1 MTLQCALGNQ
11 ERLPDVVE
19 IFTDGACRNNPGP
32 GGWAAL
38 LKYRGVEKTIS
49 GAEPHTTNNRMEM
62 TAAIR
67 ALESLKRP
75 CRVTILTDSQY
86 LKNGVTQW
94 LPKWKRSG
102 WVTSNK
108 TPVKNAD
115 LWRRLEEAAAR
126 HEVEWR
132 WVKGHAGR
140 AENEAVDELARKA
153 LEKGMRSHNEAPDE
167 TKC

>member
-1 MTLQCALGNQ
+1 MTQHALPTKKDRGTD
-11 ERLPDVVE
+11 EVE

-38 LKYRGVEKTIS
+38 LRCRGVEKAIS
-49 GAEPHTTNNRMEM
+49 GAEPTTTNNRMEM
-62 TAAIR
+62 IAAIK

-86 LKNGVTQW
+86 LKNGITLW

-102 WVTSNK
+102 WVTAGK

-115 LWRRLEEAAAR
+115 LWRRLEEAAAK
-126 HEVEWR
+126 HEVEWQ

-140 AENEAVDELARKA
+140 AENEKVDALARKA
-153 LEKGMRSHNEAPDE
+153 LQEGLR
-167 TKC
+167 